1 MPNHTR
7 SRLKSKDSGFRR
19 GERPG
24 ETTDT
29 LRLSRQNGEGIKTG
43 NTSLSQ
49 LSRTDTQDRFTD
61 YDAIE
66 IFNHVLLKK
75 RDAHLQEI

>member
-1 MPNHTR
+1 
-7 SRLKSKDSGFRR
+7 
-19 GERPG
+19 
-24 ETTDT
+24 
-29 LRLSRQNGEGIKTG
+29 LSRQNGEGIKTG

-66 IFNHVLLKK
+66 IFNQVLLKK

>member
-1 MPNHTR
+1 
-7 SRLKSKDSGFRR
+7 
-19 GERPG
+19 
-24 ETTDT
+24 
-29 LRLSRQNGEGIKTG
+29 LSRQNGEGIKTG